1 MTSTTA
7 TKTGIPV
14 NKLSARPLGWDGVQA
29 RMRYLCFCTVLITLS
44 VANRGAA
51 QCLSVPPAYSATCT
65 EMQGY
70 ISTFNTTLSSQWSN
84 VKGTTA
90 FGTELLFANSN
101 ISLAGILAP
110 EALSKVQLEL
120 DGLQKVGVQFVT
132 IGVSFPILYQP
143 FYDNQ
148 NAPSQDYALVL
159 SFYQGVMAA
168 VRQHGMKVLIETTVV
183 FPDYA
188 PDLPLLPAYYA
199 TLSSSQFNAA
209 RAQTAQN
216 VAQLLQPDWMNLGS
230 EPDTISE
237 LIGLSSEYAPQ
248 EWATQI
254 STIVTQLRGA
264 GINGKPLI
272 GAGCG
277 SWQQNGSDYVQ
288 ALMPTGIDYFDLHTF
303 SVNLPAA
310 GTVPFLND
318 AVTFVNMAIA
328 AGKGAAISET
338 WDHKLTDAQLQGK
351 TEFGIINLLADTEA
365 YNAYSFWAPQDAE
378 YLGAVIDLAYWK
390 QLLYVSPFE
399 SELFFANMNYNLT
412 SSLTT
417 AQLTVQETQA
427 ESAALNAGTLSPLG
441 QWYAAAIKPV
451 NAVTISAAWNTGAGG
466 LAPGSLVS
474 IYGDKLAAT
483 SATAASL
490 PLPTTLAG
498 IGASITDA
506 SGVQTPLPL
515 FYAGPSQIN
524 AEIPESASLGPAVIT
539 INTPTGPVGSP
550 VVLNPVAPAVFVAN
564 QSGTGVAAAILV
576 TNQSDGSQTAAEI
589 FNSPCAAGSC
599 VGIPLDVSAG
609 ESALELFGTGI
620 QNRASL
626 SDVTVMIGGQ
636 TLAAAYAG
644 PAPGFTGLDQVN
656 VLLPPSL
663 AGSGTVNIT
672 VSVAGAASN
681 VVTATFQ

>member
-1 MTSTTA
+1 M
-7 TKTGIPV
+7 
-14 NKLSARPLGWDGVQA
+14 
-29 RMRYLCFCTVLITLS
+29 
-44 VANRGAA
+44 
-51 QCLSVPPAYSATCT
+51 
-65 EMQGY
+65 
-70 ISTFNTTLSSQWSN
+70 
-84 VKGTTA
+84 
-90 FGTELLFANSN
+90 
-101 ISLAGILAP
+101 
-110 EALSKVQLEL
+110 
-120 DGLQKVGVQFVT
+120 
-132 IGVSFPILYQP
+132 
-143 FYDNQ
+143 
-148 NAPSQDYALVL
+148 
-159 SFYQGVMAA
+159 
-168 VRQHGMKVLIETTVV
+168 
-183 FPDYA
+183 
-188 PDLPLLPAYYA
+188 
-199 TLSSSQFNAA
+199 
-209 RAQTAQN
+209 AQN

-230 EPDTISE
+230 EPDTIAE
-237 LIGLSSEYAPQ
+237 LIGLPAEYAPQ
-248 EWATQI
+248 DWATQI
-254 STIVTQLRGA
+254 SAIVTQLRGA

-277 SWQQNGSDYVQ
+277 AWQQNGVDYVQ
-288 ALMPTGIDYFDLHTF
+288 ALMPTGIDYFDMHTF

-310 GTVPFLND
+310 GTVPFLDD

-338 WDHKLTDAQLQGK
+338 WDHKLTDAQLLGK
-351 TEFGIINLLADTEA
+351 TEYGVINLLANTEA

-378 YLGAVIDLAYWK
+378 YLGEVIDLAYWK

-399 SELFFANMNYNLT
+399 SELFFANVDYNLT

-417 AQLTVQETQA
+417 EQLTAQETQA
-427 ESAALNAGTLSPLG
+427 EVAALNAGTLSPLG

-483 SATAASL
+483 SATANSL
-490 PLPTTLAG
+490 PLPTNLAG
-498 IGASITDA
+498 ISADITDA

-539 INTPTGPVGSP
+539 INAPSGPVVSP

-564 QSGTGVAAAILV
+564 QSGTGVAAALLV
-576 TNQSDGSQTAAEI
+576 TNQSDGSQTVAAI

-620 QNRASL
+620 QNRGSL
-626 SDVTVMIGGQ
+626 SDVTVTIGGQ

-656 VLLPPSL
+656 VLLPASL

-672 VSVAGAASN
+672 VSVAGTASN

>member
-1 MTSTTA
+1 MTIIDA
-7 TKTGIPV
+7 TVAEVPV
-14 NKLSARPLGWDGVQA
+14 NELPARPSGRDGVQS
-29 RMRYLCFCTVLITLS
+29 RMRHLCLCAVLISLCA
-44 VANRGAA
+44 ANRAAA
-51 QCLSVPPAYSATCT
+51 QCSSVPSVYSATCT

-70 ISTFNTTLSSQWSN
+70 ISAFNNTVSSQWN
-84 VKGTTA
+84 DTKGPTQ
-90 FGTELLFANSN
+90 FGTELFFANNN
-101 ISLAGILAP
+101 IGLAGILAP
-110 EALSKVQLEL
+110 NTLTKVQTEL
-120 DGLQKVGVQFVT
+120 DGMAKLGVQFVNVA
-132 IGVSFPILYQP
+132 VSFPILYQP
-143 FYDNQ
+143 FYAYNND
-148 NAPSQDYALVL
+148 PQDYALVL
-159 SFYQGVMAA
+159 SFYQNVMAA
-168 VRQHGMKVLIETTVV
+168 IRQRGMKVLIESNLV
-183 FPDYA
+183 FPNYA
-188 PDLPLLPAYYA
+188 TDLPLAAYYA
-199 TLSSSQFNAA
+199 TLS
-209 RAQTAQN
+209 TAQLN
-216 VAQLLQPDWMNLGS
+216 TGLAQVAQIVAQQLQPDWLNLGS
-230 EPDTISE
+230 EPDTYSE
-237 LIGLSSEYAPQ
+237 LINLPAEYTPQ
-248 EWATQI
+248 EWATRI
-254 STIVTQLRGA
+254 STIVTQLRSA

-277 SWQQNGSDYVQ
+277 AWQQNGSDYVQ
-288 ALMPTGIDYFDLHTF
+288 ALMSTGIDYFDIHTF
-303 SVNLPAA
+303 SVNPP
-310 GTVPFLND
+310 GTGMAPFLDD
-318 AVTFVNMAIA
+318 AVTYLDIAIA
-328 AGKGAAISET
+328 AGKGTAISET
-338 WDHKLTDAQLQGK
+338 WDHKLIDSQLQGR
-351 TEFGIINLLADTEA
+351 TEYGIINVMASAEA

-378 YLGAVIDLAYWK
+378 YLGEIIDLAHWK
-390 QLLYVSPFE
+390 QLLYVAPFE
-399 SELFFANMNYNLT
+399 SELFFANLDYNLT

-417 AQLTVQETQA
+417 AQLNAQEIAA
-427 ESAALNAGTLSPLG
+427 ESAALNAGTLTPLG
-441 QWYAAAIKPV
+441 QWFAAAINPAS
-451 NAVTISAAWNTGAGG
+451 AVTISAAWNTGAGG

-483 SATAASL
+483 SAVATPGL